1 MEKEKMMP
9 TDDSKEEKEIY
20 LNLIKKDLENTLDLT
35 KIIEEIN
42 NEY

>member
-1 MEKEKMMP
+1 MDKEEMMP

>member
-1 MEKEKMMP
+1 MEKEEMMP
-9 TDDSKEEKEIY
+9 TDDSKEEKETY